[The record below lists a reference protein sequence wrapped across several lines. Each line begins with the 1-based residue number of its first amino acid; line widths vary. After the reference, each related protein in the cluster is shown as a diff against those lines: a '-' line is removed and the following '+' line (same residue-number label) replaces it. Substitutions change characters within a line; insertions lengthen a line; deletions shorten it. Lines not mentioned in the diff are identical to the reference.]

1 MIAHVNLPPVTQL
14 YQDEAITITPRD
26 VQFDWENLPLHY
38 VEGSPIATHITNVMH
53 VTLPEGER
61 AMVQALSDA
70 LPLVKDQR
78 LRDEM
83 IGFIGQEEIHSTS
96 HADLHEYLDR
106 HGLDVEPIV
115 GKLEWL
121 VDRVFNR
128 PGLKG
133 RAKHAWLCERLALSA
148 AMEHYTAVM
157 GQWVLDAE
165 ALDDAVDPMMLDLV
179 RWHGAEEVE
188 HRNVAF
194 DAYMYVDGGYFRR
207 ARTGLMASVLL
218 LVIFVWGTAHLYR
231 SDPTRKQQRFWGFQL
246 VDAVRK
252 GLVPSGAHFITEVPV
267 YLRRDFHPS
276 QMGPLDKAL
285 RYLARSP
292 AAQAAAAH

>member
-1 MIAHVNLPPVTQL
+1 MTQL
-14 YQDEAITITPRD
+14 YEDEAITITPRD
-26 VQFDWENLPLHY
+26 VRFSWDELPLHY

-53 VTLPEGER
+53 ITLPEGER

-70 LPLVKDQR
+70 LPLVKDER

-96 HADLHEYLDR
+96 HEDLHEYLDR
-106 HGLDVEPIV
+106 QGLDTGPIV
-115 GKLEWL
+115 RKLEWL

-128 PGLKG
+128 PGLRG
-133 RAKHAWLCERLALSA
+133 RARHAWLCERLALSA
-148 AMEHYTAVM
+148 AMEHYTAIM
-157 GQWVLDAE
+157 GQWVLDAD
-165 ALDDAVDPMMLDLV
+165 ALDDAMHPMMLDLV

-207 ARTGLMASVLL
+207 ARTGVMASVLL
-218 LVIFVWGTAHLYR
+218 LVIFAWATAHLYR
-231 SDPTRKQQRFWGFQL
+231 NDPTRAQQRFWLWQL
-246 VDAVRK
+246 VDGVRK
-252 GLVPSGAHFITEVPV
+252 GLIPSGAHFVTEIPT

-276 QMGPLDKAL
+276 QMGSIDKAL
-285 RYLARSP
+285 RYLAQSP
-292 AAQAAAAH
+292 AAQAAAAR

>member
-1 MIAHVNLPPVTQL
+1 MTQV
-14 YQDEAITITPRD
+14 YDSEAITITPRD
-26 VQFDWENLPLHY
+26 VQFDWEELPLHY
-38 VEGSPIATHITNVMH
+38 IEGEPIATHITNVMH

-70 LPLVKDQR
+70 LPLVKDER

-96 HADLHEYLDR
+96 HEDLHEYLDK
-106 HGLDVEPIV
+106 HGLDVGPIV
-115 GKLEWL
+115 GRLSWL
-121 VDRVFNR
+121 VDHVFNR

-148 AMEHYTAVM
+148 ALEHYTAVM
-157 GQWVLDAE
+157 GQWVLDAD
-165 ALDDAVDPMMLDLV
+165 ALDDAVDPMMLDLI

-194 DAYMYVDGGYFRR
+194 DAYMYVDGSYFRR
-207 ARTGLMASVLL
+207 ARTGVMASVLL
-218 LVIFVWGTAHLYR
+218 VVIFAWGTAHLYR
-231 SDPTRKQQRFWGFQL
+231 NDPTRKQQKFWGRQL
-246 VDAVRK
+246 FSAVRR
-252 GLVPSGAHFITEVPV
+252 GLVPSGAHFVTEVPV

-276 QMGPLDKAL
+276 QMGSLDKAL
-285 RYLARSP
+285 RYLAQSP
-292 AAQAAAAH
+292 AAQAATAH

>member
-1 MIAHVNLPPVTQL
+1 MET
-14 YQDEAITITPRD
+14 YQDEAISITPRD
-26 VQFDWENLPLHY
+26 VQFDWDDLSLHY
-38 VEGSPIATHITNVMH
+38 IEGQPIATHITNVMH
-53 VTLPEGER
+53 ITLPEGER

-70 LPLVKDQR
+70 LPLVNDDR

-96 HADLHEYLDR
+96 HEDLHDHLDR
-106 HGLDVEPIV
+106 QGLDTGPIV
-115 GKLEWL
+115 RKLEWL
-121 VDRVFNR
+121 VDRAFNR
-128 PGLKG
+128 PNLRG
-133 RAKHAWLCERLALSA
+133 RARHAWLCERLALSA
-148 AMEHYTAVM
+148 ALEHYTAVM
-157 GQWVLDAE
+157 GQWVLDAD
-165 ALDDAVDPMMLDLV
+165 ALDGAVHPVMLDLI

-207 ARTGLMASVLL
+207 ARTGVMASFLL
-218 LVIFVWGTAHLYR
+218 LGIFAWATAHLYR
-231 SDPTRKQQRFWGFQL
+231 NDPTRGEQRFWPFQL
-246 VDAVRK
+246 VDGIRK
-252 GLVPSGAHFITEVPV
+252 GLIPSGAHFFTEIPT

-285 RYLARSP
+285 RYLAQSP

>member
-1 MIAHVNLPPVTQL
+1 MTEL
-14 YQDEAITITPRD
+14 YTDEAISITPRD
-26 VQFDWENLPLHY
+26 VQFSWDDLPLHY
-38 VEGSPIATHITNVMH
+38 IEGSPIATHITNVMH

-70 LPLVKDQR
+70 LPLVEDER

-83 IGFIGQEEIHSTS
+83 IGFIGQEEIHSSS
-96 HADLHEYLDR
+96 HDDLHEHLEAQ
-106 HGLDVEPIV
+106 GLNVGPVV

-148 AMEHYTAVM
+148 ALEHYTAVM
-157 GQWVLDAE
+157 GQWVLDADT
-165 ALDDAVDPMMLDLV
+165 LDDNVDPTMLDLI

-194 DAYMYVDGGYFRR
+194 DAYMYVDGSYFRR
-207 ARTGLMASVLL
+207 ARTGIMASFLL
-218 LVIFVWGTAHLYR
+218 LVIFAWGTTLLYR
-231 SDPTRKQQRFWGFQL
+231 SDPTRKDQNFWLFQL
-246 VDAVRK
+246 VSAVRK
-252 GLVPSGAHFITEVPV
+252 GLVPSGAHFITEVPT

-276 QMGPLDKAL
+276 QMGSLDKAL

-292 AAQAAAAH
+292 AAQAAAH

>member
-1 MIAHVNLPPVTQL
+1 MGVQTYDA
-14 YQDEAITITPRD
+14 EALSITPRD
-26 VQFDWENLPLHY
+26 VQFDWDDLPLHY
-38 VEGSPIATHITNVMH
+38 VEGQPIATHITNVMH
-53 VTLPEGER
+53 ITLPEGER

-70 LPLVKDQR
+70 LPLVKDER

-83 IGFIGQEEIHSTS
+83 IGFIGQEEIHSSS
-96 HADLHEYLDR
+96 HEDLHVYLDK
-106 HGLDVEPIV
+106 HGLDVGPIV

-128 PGLKG
+128 PGLRG

-148 AMEHYTAVM
+148 ALEHYTAVM
-157 GQWVLDAE
+157 GEWVLDADG
-165 ALDDAVDPMMLDLV
+165 LDKAMHPMMLDLV

-194 DAYMYVDGGYFRR
+194 DAYMYVDGSYFRR
-207 ARTGLMASVLL
+207 ARTGVMASFLL
-218 LVIFVWGTAHLYR
+218 LVIFAWATTHLYR
-231 SDPTRKQQRFWGFQL
+231 NDPTRSEQRFWLFQL
-246 VDAVRK
+246 VDAARR
-252 GLVPSGAHFITEVPV
+252 GLIPSGAHFITEVPV

-276 QMGPLDKAL
+276 QMGPIDKAL

-292 AAQAAAAH
+292 AAQAAAS

>member
-1 MIAHVNLPPVTQL
+1 MTQV
-14 YQDEAITITPRD
+14 YDSEAITITPRD
-26 VQFDWENLPLHY
+26 VQFRWDDLPLHY
-38 VEGSPIATHITNVMH
+38 IEGEPIATHITNVMH

-70 LPLVKDQR
+70 LPLVKDER

-96 HADLHEYLDR
+96 HEDLHEYLDK
-106 HGLDVEPIV
+106 HGLDVGPIV
-115 GKLEWL
+115 GRLSWL
-121 VDRVFNR
+121 VDHVFNR

-148 AMEHYTAVM
+148 ALEHYTAVM

-165 ALDDAVDPMMLDLV
+165 ALDDAVDPMMLDLI

-194 DAYMYVDGGYFRR
+194 DAYMYVDGSYFRR
-207 ARTGLMASVLL
+207 ARTGVMASVLL
-218 LVIFVWGTAHLYR
+218 VVIFAWGTAHLYR
-231 SDPTRKQQRFWGFQL
+231 NDSTRKRQKFWGRQL
-246 VDAVRK
+246 ISAVRK
-252 GLVPSGAHFITEVPV
+252 GLVPSGAHFVTEVPV
-267 YLRRDFHPS
+267 YLRKDFHPS
-276 QMGPLDKAL
+276 QMGSLDKAL
-285 RYLARSP
+285 RYLAQSP
-292 AAQAAAAH
+292 AAQAATAH

>member
-1 MIAHVNLPPVTQL
+1 MTQV
-14 YQDEAITITPRD
+14 YDSEAITITPRD
-26 VQFDWENLPLHY
+26 VQFDWDELPLHY
-38 VEGSPIATHITNVMH
+38 IEGEPIATHITNVMH

-70 LPLVKDQR
+70 LPLVKDER

-96 HADLHEYLDR
+96 HEDLHEYLDK
-106 HGLDVEPIV
+106 HGLDVGPIV
-115 GKLEWL
+115 GRLSWL
-121 VDRVFNR
+121 VDHVFNR

-148 AMEHYTAVM
+148 ALEHYTAVM

-165 ALDDAVDPMMLDLV
+165 ALDDAVDPMMLDLI

-194 DAYMYVDGGYFRR
+194 DAYMYVDGSYFRR
-207 ARTGLMASVLL
+207 ARTGVMASVLL
-218 LVIFVWGTAHLYR
+218 VVIFAWGTAHLYR
-231 SDPTRKQQRFWGFQL
+231 NDPTRKQQKFWGRQL
-246 VDAVRK
+246 ISAVRK
-252 GLVPSGAHFITEVPV
+252 GLVPSGAHFVTEVPV
-267 YLRRDFHPS
+267 YLRKDFHPS
-276 QMGPLDKAL
+276 QMGSLDKAL
-285 RYLARSP
+285 RYLAQSP
-292 AAQAAAAH
+292 AAQAATAH